1 MLVDENDDD
10 DDDSW
15 APVSNGW
22 KPGWSPSPITWP
34 NRAATPS
41 MRPDADPLRSVPNEP
56 YLPVVCKPWKK
67 KGKRS
72 PYLRSKI
79 LFQRSSTI
87 GEQQSAMNIWELDHL
102 KTQLE
107 LHLFR

>member
-56 YLPVVCKPWKK
+56 YLPVVCKP
-67 KGKRS
+67 
-72 PYLRSKI
+72 
-79 LFQRSSTI
+79 
-87 GEQQSAMNIWELDHL
+87 
-102 KTQLE
+102 
-107 LHLFR
+107 